1 MVNINSNLS
10 EQTIET
16 IIDSAISELINY
28 VQSFEEKLGLIETKL
43 KSKEEYIEQISRKYE
58 HQIQKLSKSLKDKE
72 SHFNKQ
78 RESLVS
84 YYEQLLNDVNARVKV
99 S

>member
-10 EQTIET
+10 DQTIET
-16 IIDSAISELINY
+16 IIDSAISELLKY
-28 VQSFEEKLGLIETKL
+28 VQSFEDKLGLIEAKL
-43 KSKEEYIEQISRKYE
+43 KSKEDYIEQISRKYE
-58 HQIQKLSKSLKDKE
+58 HQLQKLSKALKDKE

-78 RESLVS
+78 KESLVS